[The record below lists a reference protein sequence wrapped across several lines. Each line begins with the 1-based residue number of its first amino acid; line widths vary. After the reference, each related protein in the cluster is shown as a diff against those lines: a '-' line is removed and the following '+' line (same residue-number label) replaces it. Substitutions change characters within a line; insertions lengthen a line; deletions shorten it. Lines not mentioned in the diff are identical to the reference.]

1 MLVQRVVRVVA
12 AALTLAIVL
21 GTGIAWSNVRS
32 FEDGIFHMFAPS
44 LGKGGDDG
52 AIDILLVG
60 LDSRTDAHGNPLS
73 AEELATLRAGD
84 DESTNTDTIILIRIP
99 NNGKSATAISIP
111 RDSYVAAPGL
121 GKTKINGVYGQT
133 REAKR
138 ASLVQAGDSA
148 QDAMAQGT
156 EAGRDALI
164 KTVADLTG
172 VTVDHY
178 AEIGLLGFALITDAL
193 GGVDVC
199 LKDAVFEPLSGADF
213 PAGRQ
218 RLNGPQ
224 ALSFVRQRH
233 DLPRGDLDRVV
244 RQQVVMASLA
254 HRVISGQTLS
264 SPTTLRRLE
273 PAVQRSVVISA
284 GWDVM
289 DFVQQMQKLA
299 GGKVAFATIP
309 VLDGA
314 GWSDDGMQSVV
325 RVDPHQVQDWVA
337 GLLQDQAQGKT
348 EELAYTPA
356 KTTADVV
363 NATDINGL
371 AAAVSDVLS
380 SKGFTTG
387 TVGNNEGGHVKGSQ
401 VRAAKTDDLGAQ
413 EVAKELGGLPVVAD
427 TSLAPGSVK
436 VVLANDYTGPG
447 SGLCRRPEQS
457 GRARPRV
464 EPGDGRR
471 SQCSRA
477 VADPDRRLRQAGVH
491 QLSTPTTLSGAI
503 LDPMLRADP
512 VGPRIT
518 YYDDATGE
526 RIELSAV
533 TLANWA
539 AKTGNLLRDEMGAGP
554 ASRIAILLPAHWQ
567 TAAVLFGVWWI
578 GAEAVLGGP
587 GRCGAVH
594 GRTGSTRRT
603 PTRRG
608 GEVAVLSLDPFGRPA
623 PDLPIGVTDYATA
636 VRVHGDQIVPEARPG
651 PALAGRSVDEILAD
665 CESSAA
671 ARELTR
677 ATGCFPPRHGP
688 GPTSWWTVCCRSWPW
703 ARRWCRWPIPIR
715 RCCSAESR
723 PKRSPGF
730 CEAGGLRRAGPT
742 HIDIAIYQMLTS
754 CKISMLTSCERWL
767 TL

>member
-73 AEELATLRAGD
+73 AEELETLRAGD
-84 DESTNTDTIILIRIP
+84 EEATNTDTIILIRIP

-138 ASLVQAGDSA
+138 ATLVKAGASA
-148 QDAMAQGT
+148 AEAEARGT

-193 GGVDVC
+193 GGVEVC
-199 LKDAVFEPLSGADF
+199 LKQPVFEPLSGADF

-218 RLNGPQ
+218 KLDGPQ

-254 HRVISGQTLS
+254 HRITSGHTLS
-264 SPTTLRRLE
+264 SPTTLDRLE
-273 PAVQRSVVISA
+273 AAVQRSVVISS

-289 DFVQQMQKLA
+289 DFVQQLQKLA

-325 RVDPHQVQDWVA
+325 RVDAHQVADWVA
-337 GLLQDQAQGKT
+337 SLLEDQAQGKT

-356 KTTADVV
+356 KTTVNVV
-363 NATDINGL
+363 NDTDINGL
-371 AAAVSDVLS
+371 ASAVSDVLN
-380 SKGFTTG
+380 SKGFTAG
-387 TVGNNEGGHVKGSQ
+387 TVGNNDGGHVQGSQ
-401 VRAAKTDDLGAQ
+401 VRATKTDDLGAQ
-413 EVAKELGGLPVVAD
+413 QVGKELGGLPVVAD
-427 TSLAPGSVK
+427 ASMPAGSVR

-447 SGLCRRPEQS
+447 SGLS
-457 GRARPRV
+457 GGPTTQVLPARASNA
-464 EPGDGRR
+464 G
-471 SQCSRA
+471 A
-477 VADPDRRLRQAGVH
+477 AADPTAPPPSPILTAG
-491 QLSTPTTLSGAI
+491 S
-503 LDPMLRADP
+503 D
-512 VGPRIT
+512 
-518 YYDDATGE
+518 
-526 RIELSAV
+526 
-533 TLANWA
+533 
-539 AKTGNLLRDEMGAGP
+539 K
-554 ASRIAILLPAHWQ
+554 
-567 TAAVLFGVWWI
+567 
-578 GAEAVLGGP
+578 
-587 GRCGAVH
+587 
-594 GRTGSTRRT
+594 
-603 PTRRG
+603 
-608 GEVAVLSLDPFGRPA
+608 
-623 PDLPIGVTDYATA
+623 
-636 VRVHGDQIVPEARPG
+636 PEC
-651 PALAGRSVDEILAD
+651 IN
-665 CESSAA
+665 
-671 ARELTR
+671 
-677 ATGCFPPRHGP
+677 
-688 GPTSWWTVCCRSWPW
+688 
-703 ARRWCRWPIPIR
+703 
-715 RCCSAESR
+715 
-723 PKRSPGF
+723 
-730 CEAGGLRRAGPT
+730 
-742 HIDIAIYQMLTS
+742 
-754 CKISMLTSCERWL
+754 
-767 TL
+767 

>member
-1 MLVQRVVRVVA
+1 MPVQRVVRVVA
-12 AALTLAIVL
+12 AVLTVAVVF

-32 FEDGIFHMFAPS
+32 FEDGIFHMSAPS

-60 LDSRTDAHGNPLS
+60 LDSRTDAHGNALS

-84 DESTNTDTIILIRIP
+84 EEATNTDTIILVRIP
-99 NNGKSATAISIP
+99 NNGRSATAISIP

-138 ASLVQAGDSA
+138 ASLVKAGASA
-148 QDAMAQGT
+148 AEAEARGA

-199 LKDAVFEPLSGADF
+199 LKEPVYEPLSGADF

-218 RLNGPQ
+218 KLDGPQ

-254 HRVISGQTLS
+254 HRIISGHTLS
-264 SPTTLRRLE
+264 SPTTLQRLE
-273 PAVQRSVVISA
+273 AAVQRSVVISS

-289 DFVQQMQKLA
+289 DFVQQLQKLA

-325 RVDPHQVQDWVA
+325 RVDPHQVADWV
-337 GLLQDQAQGKT
+337 GSLLDNQAQGKT

-356 KTTADVV
+356 KTTADVF
-363 NATDINGL
+363 NDTDIGGL

-380 SKGFTTG
+380 AKGFTTG
-387 TVGNNEGGHVKGSQ
+387 TVGNNEGAHVKASQ

-413 EVAKELGGLPVVAD
+413 QIAKELGGLPVVAD
-427 TSLAPGSVK
+427 ASMPAGSVR

-447 SGLCRRPEQS
+447 SGLS
-457 GRARPRV
+457 GAPSAQVVPRMSNA
-464 EPGDGRR
+464 G
-471 SQCSRA
+471 A
-477 VADPDRRLRQAGVH
+477 ADPSAPPSPILTAG
-491 QLSTPTTLSGAI
+491 S
-503 LDPMLRADP
+503 D
-512 VGPRIT
+512 
-518 YYDDATGE
+518 
-526 RIELSAV
+526 
-533 TLANWA
+533 
-539 AKTGNLLRDEMGAGP
+539 K
-554 ASRIAILLPAHWQ
+554 
-567 TAAVLFGVWWI
+567 
-578 GAEAVLGGP
+578 
-587 GRCGAVH
+587 
-594 GRTGSTRRT
+594 
-603 PTRRG
+603 
-608 GEVAVLSLDPFGRPA
+608 
-623 PDLPIGVTDYATA
+623 
-636 VRVHGDQIVPEARPG
+636 PEC
-651 PALAGRSVDEILAD
+651 IN
-665 CESSAA
+665 
-671 ARELTR
+671 
-677 ATGCFPPRHGP
+677 
-688 GPTSWWTVCCRSWPW
+688 
-703 ARRWCRWPIPIR
+703 
-715 RCCSAESR
+715 
-723 PKRSPGF
+723 
-730 CEAGGLRRAGPT
+730 
-742 HIDIAIYQMLTS
+742 
-754 CKISMLTSCERWL
+754 
-767 TL
+767 